1 VLTGSQILK
10 ARRLIKKTTTWL
22 SRWSGVGYGN
32 LIAAQRAGGRAS
44 LDKYALS
51 IIRRLLEA
59 EGVEFC
65 TNANGEPDARLTH
78 RDHDAS

>member
-10 ARRLIKKTTTWL
+10 ARRLIKKTTLWL
-22 SRWSGVGYGN
+22 SRGSGVGYSN
-32 LIAAQRAGGRAS
+32 LIAAQRAGGMAS
-44 LDKYALS
+44 LDTHALGM
-51 IIRRLLEA
+51 IRRVLKA

-78 RDHDAS
+78 RDHDVE